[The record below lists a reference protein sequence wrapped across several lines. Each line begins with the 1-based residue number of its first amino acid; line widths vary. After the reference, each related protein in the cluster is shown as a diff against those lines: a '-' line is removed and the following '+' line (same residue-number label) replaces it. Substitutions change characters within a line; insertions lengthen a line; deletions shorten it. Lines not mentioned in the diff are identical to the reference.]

1 MEVLLMKYVWESY
14 VGIVAIKSEA
24 NNLKFNY
31 ETCFVHNP
39 KSCVLLR

>member
-1 MEVLLMKYVWESY
+1 MGVLLMKCVWENY
-14 VGIVAIKSEA
+14 VDIVAIKSEA

-31 ETCFVHNP
+31 ETCFIHNP